1 MTAAIMAGTAGC
13 TCSSQEKEL
22 QSIIES
28 TVEKYDPLFK
38 EANLAYWNGA
48 ISGKAEDFEAYSQA
62 NMKLTEILSDA
73 ETFSKLKEIK
83 ESGKVSDPVLK
94 RELEILYN
102 MYLSKQADTTL
113 LHAIIQ
119 KEMEIEQKYSGF
131 RALYK
136 GKSIDDNQVENILK
150 TSLDSKELESVW
162 KAHKQIGKVVS
173 QDIIEV
179 VKLSNKPQDED
190 HDYGHGKYE
199 TLATSLVGMALLF
212 VGVMILYSGAENIYR
227 AISGEV
233 LRQPGLV
240 ALFAAIISVV
250 LKEWAYRFTIRTGQ
264 KVNSQAVIANA
275 WHHRSDAFS
284 SIGTS
289 LGIGGAIFLG
299 DKWVVLDPIAAVI
312 VSLFII
318 KTACVLIK
326 RAFDELLEKSL
337 PAEIEAQI
345 MTLAE
350 QEAGVSEIHNLR
362 TRRIG
367 NHIAMEM
374 HLRMSGDTS
383 LYIAHQRTCEIEKRL
398 REHFGADTLIN
409 IHVEPIK
416 IAGRYVAPDN
426 V

>member
-1 MTAAIMAGTAGC
+1 MTKNDNSRERTI
-13 TCSSQEKEL
+13 
-22 QSIIES
+22 
-28 TVEKYDPLFK
+28 Y
-38 EANLAYWNGA
+38 
-48 ISGKAEDFEAYSQA
+48 
-62 NMKLTEILSDA
+62 
-73 ETFSKLKEIK
+73 
-83 ESGKVSDPVLK
+83 KV
-94 RELEILYN
+94 
-102 MYLSKQADTTL
+102 TL
-113 LHAIIQ
+113 LGSFVNMLLVVIKFIF
-119 KEMEIEQKYSGF
+119 G
-131 RALYK
+131 
-136 GKSIDDNQVENILK
+136 ILGCSAAMIADAVHSMSDLI
-150 TSLDSKELESVW
+150 TDV
-162 KAHKQIGKVVS
+162 IVV
-173 QDIIEV
+173 IF

-250 LKEWAYRFTIRTGQ
+250 LKEWTYRFTIRTGQ

>member
-1 MTAAIMAGTAGC
+1 MTKNDNSRERTI
-13 TCSSQEKEL
+13 
-22 QSIIES
+22 
-28 TVEKYDPLFK
+28 Y
-38 EANLAYWNGA
+38 
-48 ISGKAEDFEAYSQA
+48 
-62 NMKLTEILSDA
+62 
-73 ETFSKLKEIK
+73 
-83 ESGKVSDPVLK
+83 KV
-94 RELEILYN
+94 
-102 MYLSKQADTTL
+102 TL
-113 LHAIIQ
+113 LGSFVNMLLVVIKFIF
-119 KEMEIEQKYSGF
+119 G
-131 RALYK
+131 
-136 GKSIDDNQVENILK
+136 ILGCSAAMIADAVHSMSDLI
-150 TSLDSKELESVW
+150 TDV
-162 KAHKQIGKVVS
+162 IVV
-173 QDIIEV
+173 IF

-326 RAFDELLEKSL
+326 RAFDELLEKSR

>member
-1 MTAAIMAGTAGC
+1 MTKNDNSRERTI
-13 TCSSQEKEL
+13 
-22 QSIIES
+22 
-28 TVEKYDPLFK
+28 Y
-38 EANLAYWNGA
+38 
-48 ISGKAEDFEAYSQA
+48 
-62 NMKLTEILSDA
+62 
-73 ETFSKLKEIK
+73 
-83 ESGKVSDPVLK
+83 KV
-94 RELEILYN
+94 
-102 MYLSKQADTTL
+102 TL
-113 LHAIIQ
+113 LGSFVNMLLVVIKFIF
-119 KEMEIEQKYSGF
+119 G
-131 RALYK
+131 
-136 GKSIDDNQVENILK
+136 ILGCSAAMIADAVHSMSDLI
-150 TSLDSKELESVW
+150 TDV
-162 KAHKQIGKVVS
+162 IVV
-173 QDIIEV
+173 IF

-199 TLATSLVGMALLF
+199 NLATSLVGMALLF

>member
-1 MTAAIMAGTAGC
+1 MTKNDNSRERTI
-13 TCSSQEKEL
+13 
-22 QSIIES
+22 
-28 TVEKYDPLFK
+28 Y
-38 EANLAYWNGA
+38 
-48 ISGKAEDFEAYSQA
+48 
-62 NMKLTEILSDA
+62 
-73 ETFSKLKEIK
+73 
-83 ESGKVSDPVLK
+83 KV
-94 RELEILYN
+94 
-102 MYLSKQADTTL
+102 TL
-113 LHAIIQ
+113 LGSFVNMLLVVIKFIF
-119 KEMEIEQKYSGF
+119 G
-131 RALYK
+131 
-136 GKSIDDNQVENILK
+136 ILGCSAAMIADAVHSMSDVI
-150 TSLDSKELESVW
+150 TDV
-162 KAHKQIGKVVS
+162 IVV
-173 QDIIEV
+173 IL

-299 DKWVVLDPIAAVI
+299 DKWVVLYPIAAVI

>member
-1 MTAAIMAGTAGC
+1 M
-13 TCSSQEKEL
+13 
-22 QSIIES
+22 
-28 TVEKYDPLFK
+28 
-38 EANLAYWNGA
+38 
-48 ISGKAEDFEAYSQA
+48 
-62 NMKLTEILSDA
+62 
-73 ETFSKLKEIK
+73 IK
-83 ESGKVSDPVLK
+83 NDNSRERTIYKV
-94 RELEILYN
+94 
-102 MYLSKQADTTL
+102 TL
-113 LHAIIQ
+113 LGSFVNMLLVVIKFIF
-119 KEMEIEQKYSGF
+119 G
-131 RALYK
+131 
-136 GKSIDDNQVENILK
+136 ILGCSAAMIADAVHSMSDLI
-150 TSLDSKELESVW
+150 TDV
-162 KAHKQIGKVVS
+162 IVV
-173 QDIIEV
+173 IF

-299 DKWVVLDPIAAVI
+299 DKWVVLDPIAALI

>member
-1 MTAAIMAGTAGC
+1 MTKNDNSRERTI
-13 TCSSQEKEL
+13 
-22 QSIIES
+22 
-28 TVEKYDPLFK
+28 Y
-38 EANLAYWNGA
+38 
-48 ISGKAEDFEAYSQA
+48 
-62 NMKLTEILSDA
+62 
-73 ETFSKLKEIK
+73 
-83 ESGKVSDPVLK
+83 KV
-94 RELEILYN
+94 
-102 MYLSKQADTTL
+102 TL
-113 LHAIIQ
+113 LGSFVNMLLVVIKFIF
-119 KEMEIEQKYSGF
+119 G
-131 RALYK
+131 
-136 GKSIDDNQVENILK
+136 ILGCSAAMIADAVHSMSDLI
-150 TSLDSKELESVW
+150 TDV
-162 KAHKQIGKVVS
+162 IVV
-173 QDIIEV
+173 IF

-227 AISGEV
+227 ALSGEV

>member
-1 MTAAIMAGTAGC
+1 MTKNDNSRERTI
-13 TCSSQEKEL
+13 
-22 QSIIES
+22 
-28 TVEKYDPLFK
+28 Y
-38 EANLAYWNGA
+38 
-48 ISGKAEDFEAYSQA
+48 
-62 NMKLTEILSDA
+62 
-73 ETFSKLKEIK
+73 
-83 ESGKVSDPVLK
+83 KV
-94 RELEILYN
+94 
-102 MYLSKQADTTL
+102 TL
-113 LHAIIQ
+113 LGSFVNMLLVVIKFIF
-119 KEMEIEQKYSGF
+119 G
-131 RALYK
+131 
-136 GKSIDDNQVENILK
+136 ILGCSAAMIADAVHSMSDLI
-150 TSLDSKELESVW
+150 TDV
-162 KAHKQIGKVVS
+162 IVV
-173 QDIIEV
+173 IF

-275 WHHRSDAFS
+275 WHHCSDAFS

>member
-1 MTAAIMAGTAGC
+1 MTKNDNSRERTI
-13 TCSSQEKEL
+13 
-22 QSIIES
+22 
-28 TVEKYDPLFK
+28 Y
-38 EANLAYWNGA
+38 
-48 ISGKAEDFEAYSQA
+48 
-62 NMKLTEILSDA
+62 
-73 ETFSKLKEIK
+73 
-83 ESGKVSDPVLK
+83 KV
-94 RELEILYN
+94 
-102 MYLSKQADTTL
+102 TL
-113 LHAIIQ
+113 LGSFVNMLLVVIKFIF
-119 KEMEIEQKYSGF
+119 G
-131 RALYK
+131 
-136 GKSIDDNQVENILK
+136 ILGCSAAMIADAVHSMSDLI
-150 TSLDSKELESVW
+150 TDV
-162 KAHKQIGKVVS
+162 IVV
-173 QDIIEV
+173 IF

-337 PAEIEAQI
+337 PAEIEEQI

>member
-1 MTAAIMAGTAGC
+1 MTKNDNSRERTI
-13 TCSSQEKEL
+13 
-22 QSIIES
+22 
-28 TVEKYDPLFK
+28 Y
-38 EANLAYWNGA
+38 
-48 ISGKAEDFEAYSQA
+48 
-62 NMKLTEILSDA
+62 
-73 ETFSKLKEIK
+73 
-83 ESGKVSDPVLK
+83 KV
-94 RELEILYN
+94 
-102 MYLSKQADTTL
+102 TL
-113 LHAIIQ
+113 LGSLVNMLLVVIKFIF
-119 KEMEIEQKYSGF
+119 G
-131 RALYK
+131 
-136 GKSIDDNQVENILK
+136 ILGCSAAMIADAVHSMSDLI
-150 TSLDSKELESVW
+150 TDV
-162 KAHKQIGKVVS
+162 IVV
-173 QDIIEV
+173 IF

-199 TLATSLVGMALLF
+199 TLATSLVGMALVC

>member
-1 MTAAIMAGTAGC
+1 MTKNDNSRERTI
-13 TCSSQEKEL
+13 
-22 QSIIES
+22 
-28 TVEKYDPLFK
+28 Y
-38 EANLAYWNGA
+38 
-48 ISGKAEDFEAYSQA
+48 
-62 NMKLTEILSDA
+62 
-73 ETFSKLKEIK
+73 
-83 ESGKVSDPVLK
+83 KV
-94 RELEILYN
+94 
-102 MYLSKQADTTL
+102 TL
-113 LHAIIQ
+113 LGSFVNMLLVVIKFIF
-119 KEMEIEQKYSGF
+119 G
-131 RALYK
+131 
-136 GKSIDDNQVENILK
+136 ILGCSAAMIADAVHSMSDLI
-150 TSLDSKELESVW
+150 TDV
-162 KAHKQIGKVVS
+162 IVV
-173 QDIIEV
+173 IF

-326 RAFDELLEKSL
+326 RAFDELLEKRV

>member
-1 MTAAIMAGTAGC
+1 MTKNDNSRERTI
-13 TCSSQEKEL
+13 
-22 QSIIES
+22 
-28 TVEKYDPLFK
+28 Y
-38 EANLAYWNGA
+38 
-48 ISGKAEDFEAYSQA
+48 
-62 NMKLTEILSDA
+62 
-73 ETFSKLKEIK
+73 
-83 ESGKVSDPVLK
+83 KV
-94 RELEILYN
+94 
-102 MYLSKQADTTL
+102 TL
-113 LHAIIQ
+113 LGSFVNMLLVVIKFIF
-119 KEMEIEQKYSGF
+119 G
-131 RALYK
+131 
-136 GKSIDDNQVENILK
+136 ILGCSAAMIADAVHSMSDLI
-150 TSLDSKELESVW
+150 TDV
-162 KAHKQIGKVVS
+162 IVV
-173 QDIIEV
+173 IF

-299 DKWVVLDPIAAVI
+299 NKWVVLDPIAAVI

>member
-1 MTAAIMAGTAGC
+1 MTKNDNSRERTI
-13 TCSSQEKEL
+13 
-22 QSIIES
+22 
-28 TVEKYDPLFK
+28 Y
-38 EANLAYWNGA
+38 
-48 ISGKAEDFEAYSQA
+48 
-62 NMKLTEILSDA
+62 
-73 ETFSKLKEIK
+73 
-83 ESGKVSDPVLK
+83 KV
-94 RELEILYN
+94 
-102 MYLSKQADTTL
+102 TL
-113 LHAIIQ
+113 LGSLVNMLLVVIKFIF
-119 KEMEIEQKYSGF
+119 G
-131 RALYK
+131 
-136 GKSIDDNQVENILK
+136 ILGCSAAMIADAVHSMSDLI
-150 TSLDSKELESVW
+150 TDV
-162 KAHKQIGKVVS
+162 IVV
-173 QDIIEV
+173 IF

>member
-1 MTAAIMAGTAGC
+1 MTKNDNSRERTI
-13 TCSSQEKEL
+13 
-22 QSIIES
+22 
-28 TVEKYDPLFK
+28 Y
-38 EANLAYWNGA
+38 
-48 ISGKAEDFEAYSQA
+48 
-62 NMKLTEILSDA
+62 
-73 ETFSKLKEIK
+73 
-83 ESGKVSDPVLK
+83 KV
-94 RELEILYN
+94 
-102 MYLSKQADTTL
+102 TL
-113 LHAIIQ
+113 LGSFVNMLLVVIKFIF
-119 KEMEIEQKYSGF
+119 G
-131 RALYK
+131 
-136 GKSIDDNQVENILK
+136 ILGCSAAMIADAVHSMSDLI
-150 TSLDSKELESVW
+150 TDV
-162 KAHKQIGKVVS
+162 IVV
-173 QDIIEV
+173 IF

-374 HLRMSGDTS
+374 HLRISGDTS

-398 REHFGADTLIN
+398 REHLGADTLIN

>member
-1 MTAAIMAGTAGC
+1 MTKNDNSRERTI
-13 TCSSQEKEL
+13 
-22 QSIIES
+22 
-28 TVEKYDPLFK
+28 Y
-38 EANLAYWNGA
+38 
-48 ISGKAEDFEAYSQA
+48 
-62 NMKLTEILSDA
+62 
-73 ETFSKLKEIK
+73 
-83 ESGKVSDPVLK
+83 KV
-94 RELEILYN
+94 
-102 MYLSKQADTTL
+102 TL
-113 LHAIIQ
+113 LGSFVNMLLVVIKFIF
-119 KEMEIEQKYSGF
+119 G
-131 RALYK
+131 
-136 GKSIDDNQVENILK
+136 ILGCSAAMIADAVHSMSDLI
-150 TSLDSKELESVW
+150 TDV
-162 KAHKQIGKVVS
+162 IVV
-173 QDIIEV
+173 IF

-250 LKEWAYRFTIRTGQ
+250 LKEWAYRFTIRIGQ

-345 MTLAE
+345 KTLAE

>member
-1 MTAAIMAGTAGC
+1 M
-13 TCSSQEKEL
+13 
-22 QSIIES
+22 
-28 TVEKYDPLFK
+28 
-38 EANLAYWNGA
+38 
-48 ISGKAEDFEAYSQA
+48 
-62 NMKLTEILSDA
+62 
-73 ETFSKLKEIK
+73 IK
-83 ESGKVSDPVLK
+83 NDNSRERTIYKV
-94 RELEILYN
+94 
-102 MYLSKQADTTL
+102 TL
-113 LHAIIQ
+113 LGSFVNMLLVVIKFIF
-119 KEMEIEQKYSGF
+119 G
-131 RALYK
+131 
-136 GKSIDDNQVENILK
+136 ILGCSAAMIADAVHSMSDLI
-150 TSLDSKELESVW
+150 TDV
-162 KAHKQIGKVVS
+162 IVV
-173 QDIIEV
+173 IF

-250 LKEWAYRFTIRTGQ
+250 LKEWTYRFTIRTGQ

>member
-1 MTAAIMAGTAGC
+1 MTKNDNSRERTI
-13 TCSSQEKEL
+13 
-22 QSIIES
+22 
-28 TVEKYDPLFK
+28 Y
-38 EANLAYWNGA
+38 
-48 ISGKAEDFEAYSQA
+48 
-62 NMKLTEILSDA
+62 
-73 ETFSKLKEIK
+73 
-83 ESGKVSDPVLK
+83 KV
-94 RELEILYN
+94 
-102 MYLSKQADTTL
+102 TL
-113 LHAIIQ
+113 LGSFVNMLLVVIKFIF
-119 KEMEIEQKYSGF
+119 G
-131 RALYK
+131 
-136 GKSIDDNQVENILK
+136 ILGCSAAMIADAVHSMSDLI
-150 TSLDSKELESVW
+150 TDV
-162 KAHKQIGKVVS
+162 IVV
-173 QDIIEV
+173 IF

-345 MTLAE
+345 KTLAE

>member
-1 MTAAIMAGTAGC
+1 MTKNDNSRERTI
-13 TCSSQEKEL
+13 
-22 QSIIES
+22 
-28 TVEKYDPLFK
+28 Y
-38 EANLAYWNGA
+38 
-48 ISGKAEDFEAYSQA
+48 
-62 NMKLTEILSDA
+62 
-73 ETFSKLKEIK
+73 
-83 ESGKVSDPVLK
+83 KV
-94 RELEILYN
+94 
-102 MYLSKQADTTL
+102 TL
-113 LHAIIQ
+113 LGSLVNMLLVVIKFIF
-119 KEMEIEQKYSGF
+119 G
-131 RALYK
+131 
-136 GKSIDDNQVENILK
+136 ILGCSAAMIADAVHSMSDLI
-150 TSLDSKELESVW
+150 TDV
-162 KAHKQIGKVVS
+162 IVV
-173 QDIIEV
+173 IF

-299 DKWVVLDPIAAVI
+299 NKWVVLDPIAAVI

>member
-1 MTAAIMAGTAGC
+1 MTKNDNSRERTI
-13 TCSSQEKEL
+13 
-22 QSIIES
+22 
-28 TVEKYDPLFK
+28 Y
-38 EANLAYWNGA
+38 
-48 ISGKAEDFEAYSQA
+48 
-62 NMKLTEILSDA
+62 
-73 ETFSKLKEIK
+73 
-83 ESGKVSDPVLK
+83 KV
-94 RELEILYN
+94 
-102 MYLSKQADTTL
+102 TL
-113 LHAIIQ
+113 LGSFVNMLLVVIKFIF
-119 KEMEIEQKYSGF
+119 G
-131 RALYK
+131 
-136 GKSIDDNQVENILK
+136 ILGCSAAMIADAVHSMSDLI
-150 TSLDSKELESVW
+150 TDV
-162 KAHKQIGKVVS
+162 IVV
-173 QDIIEV
+173 IF

-199 TLATSLVGMALLF
+199 TLATSLVGMALLL

>member
-1 MTAAIMAGTAGC
+1 MTKNDNSRERTI
-13 TCSSQEKEL
+13 
-22 QSIIES
+22 
-28 TVEKYDPLFK
+28 Y
-38 EANLAYWNGA
+38 
-48 ISGKAEDFEAYSQA
+48 
-62 NMKLTEILSDA
+62 
-73 ETFSKLKEIK
+73 
-83 ESGKVSDPVLK
+83 KV
-94 RELEILYN
+94 
-102 MYLSKQADTTL
+102 TL
-113 LHAIIQ
+113 LGSFVNMLLVVIKFIF
-119 KEMEIEQKYSGF
+119 G
-131 RALYK
+131 
-136 GKSIDDNQVENILK
+136 ILGCSAAMIADAVHSMSDLI
-150 TSLDSKELESVW
+150 TDV
-162 KAHKQIGKVVS
+162 IVV
-173 QDIIEV
+173 IF

-275 WHHRSDAFS
+275 WHHRRDAFS

>member
-1 MTAAIMAGTAGC
+1 M
-13 TCSSQEKEL
+13 
-22 QSIIES
+22 
-28 TVEKYDPLFK
+28 
-38 EANLAYWNGA
+38 
-48 ISGKAEDFEAYSQA
+48 
-62 NMKLTEILSDA
+62 
-73 ETFSKLKEIK
+73 IK
-83 ESGKVSDPVLK
+83 NDNSRERTIYKV
-94 RELEILYN
+94 
-102 MYLSKQADTTL
+102 TL
-113 LHAIIQ
+113 LGSFVNMLLVVIKFIF
-119 KEMEIEQKYSGF
+119 G
-131 RALYK
+131 
-136 GKSIDDNQVENILK
+136 ILGCSAAMIADAVHSMSDLI
-150 TSLDSKELESVW
+150 TDV
-162 KAHKQIGKVVS
+162 IVV
-173 QDIIEV
+173 IF

-250 LKEWAYRFTIRTGQ
+250 LKEWTYRFTIRTGQ

-289 LGIGGAIFLG
+289 LGIGGALFLG

>member
-1 MTAAIMAGTAGC
+1 MTKNDNSRERTI
-13 TCSSQEKEL
+13 
-22 QSIIES
+22 
-28 TVEKYDPLFK
+28 Y
-38 EANLAYWNGA
+38 
-48 ISGKAEDFEAYSQA
+48 
-62 NMKLTEILSDA
+62 
-73 ETFSKLKEIK
+73 
-83 ESGKVSDPVLK
+83 KV
-94 RELEILYN
+94 
-102 MYLSKQADTTL
+102 TL
-113 LHAIIQ
+113 LGSFVNMLLVVIKFIF
-119 KEMEIEQKYSGF
+119 G
-131 RALYK
+131 
-136 GKSIDDNQVENILK
+136 ILGCSAAMIADAVHSMSDLI
-150 TSLDSKELESVW
+150 TDV
-162 KAHKQIGKVVS
+162 IVV
-173 QDIIEV
+173 IF

-212 VGVMILYSGAENIYR
+212 VGLMILYSGAENIYR

-367 NHIAMEM
+367 NHVAMEM

>member
-1 MTAAIMAGTAGC
+1 MTKNDNSRERTI
-13 TCSSQEKEL
+13 
-22 QSIIES
+22 
-28 TVEKYDPLFK
+28 Y
-38 EANLAYWNGA
+38 
-48 ISGKAEDFEAYSQA
+48 
-62 NMKLTEILSDA
+62 
-73 ETFSKLKEIK
+73 
-83 ESGKVSDPVLK
+83 KV
-94 RELEILYN
+94 
-102 MYLSKQADTTL
+102 TL
-113 LHAIIQ
+113 LGSFVNMLLVVIKFIF
-119 KEMEIEQKYSGF
+119 G
-131 RALYK
+131 
-136 GKSIDDNQVENILK
+136 ILGCSAAMIADAVHSMSDLI
-150 TSLDSKELESVW
+150 TDV
-162 KAHKQIGKVVS
+162 IVV
-173 QDIIEV
+173 IF

-233 LRQPGLV
+233 LHQPGLV

>member
-1 MTAAIMAGTAGC
+1 MTKNDNSRERTI
-13 TCSSQEKEL
+13 
-22 QSIIES
+22 
-28 TVEKYDPLFK
+28 Y
-38 EANLAYWNGA
+38 
-48 ISGKAEDFEAYSQA
+48 
-62 NMKLTEILSDA
+62 
-73 ETFSKLKEIK
+73 
-83 ESGKVSDPVLK
+83 KV
-94 RELEILYN
+94 
-102 MYLSKQADTTL
+102 TL
-113 LHAIIQ
+113 LGSFVNMLLVVIKFIF
-119 KEMEIEQKYSGF
+119 G
-131 RALYK
+131 
-136 GKSIDDNQVENILK
+136 ILGCSAAMIADAVHSMSDLI
-150 TSLDSKELESVW
+150 TDV
-162 KAHKQIGKVVS
+162 IVV
-173 QDIIEV
+173 IF

-250 LKEWAYRFTIRTGQ
+250 LKEWTYRFTIRTGQ

-345 MTLAE
+345 KTLAE

>member
-1 MTAAIMAGTAGC
+1 
-13 TCSSQEKEL
+13 
-22 QSIIES
+22 
-28 TVEKYDPLFK
+28 
-38 EANLAYWNGA
+38 
-48 ISGKAEDFEAYSQA
+48 
-62 NMKLTEILSDA
+62 
-73 ETFSKLKEIK
+73 
-83 ESGKVSDPVLK
+83 
-94 RELEILYN
+94 
-102 MYLSKQADTTL
+102 
-113 LHAIIQ
+113 
-119 KEMEIEQKYSGF
+119 
-131 RALYK
+131 
-136 GKSIDDNQVENILK
+136 
-150 TSLDSKELESVW
+150 
-162 KAHKQIGKVVS
+162 
-173 QDIIEV
+173 
-179 VKLSNKPQDED
+179 
-190 HDYGHGKYE
+190 
-199 TLATSLVGMALLF
+199 MALLF

-275 WHHRSDAFS
+275 WHHRSYAFS

-299 DKWVVLDPIAAVI
+299 DKWAVLDPIAAVR

>member
-1 MTAAIMAGTAGC
+1 MTKNDNSRERTI
-13 TCSSQEKEL
+13 
-22 QSIIES
+22 
-28 TVEKYDPLFK
+28 Y
-38 EANLAYWNGA
+38 
-48 ISGKAEDFEAYSQA
+48 
-62 NMKLTEILSDA
+62 
-73 ETFSKLKEIK
+73 
-83 ESGKVSDPVLK
+83 KV
-94 RELEILYN
+94 
-102 MYLSKQADTTL
+102 TL
-113 LHAIIQ
+113 LGSFVNMLLVVIKFIF
-119 KEMEIEQKYSGF
+119 G
-131 RALYK
+131 
-136 GKSIDDNQVENILK
+136 ILGCSAAMIADAVHSMSDLI
-150 TSLDSKELESVW
+150 TDV
-162 KAHKQIGKVVS
+162 IVV
-173 QDIIEV
+173 IF

-350 QEAGVSEIHNLR
+350 Q
-362 TRRIG
+362 
-367 NHIAMEM
+367 
-374 HLRMSGDTS
+374 
-383 LYIAHQRTCEIEKRL
+383 
-398 REHFGADTLIN
+398 
-409 IHVEPIK
+409 
-416 IAGRYVAPDN
+416 
-426 V
+426 

>member
-1 MTAAIMAGTAGC
+1 MTKNDNSRERTI
-13 TCSSQEKEL
+13 
-22 QSIIES
+22 
-28 TVEKYDPLFK
+28 Y
-38 EANLAYWNGA
+38 
-48 ISGKAEDFEAYSQA
+48 
-62 NMKLTEILSDA
+62 
-73 ETFSKLKEIK
+73 
-83 ESGKVSDPVLK
+83 KV
-94 RELEILYN
+94 
-102 MYLSKQADTTL
+102 TL
-113 LHAIIQ
+113 LGSFVNMLLVVIKFIF
-119 KEMEIEQKYSGF
+119 G
-131 RALYK
+131 
-136 GKSIDDNQVENILK
+136 ILGCSAAMIADAVHSMSDLI
-150 TSLDSKELESVW
+150 TDV
-162 KAHKQIGKVVS
+162 IVV
-173 QDIIEV
+173 IF

-233 LRQPGLV
+233 LRQPGFV

>member
-1 MTAAIMAGTAGC
+1 MTKNDNSRERTI
-13 TCSSQEKEL
+13 
-22 QSIIES
+22 
-28 TVEKYDPLFK
+28 Y
-38 EANLAYWNGA
+38 
-48 ISGKAEDFEAYSQA
+48 
-62 NMKLTEILSDA
+62 
-73 ETFSKLKEIK
+73 
-83 ESGKVSDPVLK
+83 KV
-94 RELEILYN
+94 
-102 MYLSKQADTTL
+102 TL
-113 LHAIIQ
+113 LGSFVNMLLVVIKFIF
-119 KEMEIEQKYSGF
+119 G
-131 RALYK
+131 
-136 GKSIDDNQVENILK
+136 ILGCSAAMIADAVHSMSDLI
-150 TSLDSKELESVW
+150 TDV
-162 KAHKQIGKVVS
+162 IVV
-173 QDIIEV
+173 IF

-416 IAGRYVAPDN
+416 IAGRYVAPVN

>member
-1 MTAAIMAGTAGC
+1 MTKNDNSRERTI
-13 TCSSQEKEL
+13 
-22 QSIIES
+22 
-28 TVEKYDPLFK
+28 Y
-38 EANLAYWNGA
+38 
-48 ISGKAEDFEAYSQA
+48 
-62 NMKLTEILSDA
+62 
-73 ETFSKLKEIK
+73 
-83 ESGKVSDPVLK
+83 KV
-94 RELEILYN
+94 
-102 MYLSKQADTTL
+102 TL
-113 LHAIIQ
+113 LGSFVNMLLVVIKFIF
-119 KEMEIEQKYSGF
+119 G
-131 RALYK
+131 
-136 GKSIDDNQVENILK
+136 ILGCSAAMIADAVHSMSDLI
-150 TSLDSKELESVW
+150 TDV
-162 KAHKQIGKVVS
+162 IVV
-173 QDIIEV
+173 IF

-233 LRQPGLV
+233 LRQPGFV

-374 HLRMSGDTS
+374 HLRISGDTS

>member
-1 MTAAIMAGTAGC
+1 MTKNDNSRERTI
-13 TCSSQEKEL
+13 
-22 QSIIES
+22 
-28 TVEKYDPLFK
+28 Y
-38 EANLAYWNGA
+38 
-48 ISGKAEDFEAYSQA
+48 
-62 NMKLTEILSDA
+62 
-73 ETFSKLKEIK
+73 
-83 ESGKVSDPVLK
+83 KV
-94 RELEILYN
+94 
-102 MYLSKQADTTL
+102 TL
-113 LHAIIQ
+113 LGSFVNMLLVVIKFIF
-119 KEMEIEQKYSGF
+119 G
-131 RALYK
+131 
-136 GKSIDDNQVENILK
+136 ILGCSAAMIVHSMSDLI
-150 TSLDSKELESVW
+150 TDV
-162 KAHKQIGKVVS
+162 IVV
-173 QDIIEV
+173 IF

-367 NHIAMEM
+367 NHVAMEM

>member
-1 MTAAIMAGTAGC
+1 MLGSFVNMLLVVIKFIFGILGCSAAMIADAVHSM
-13 TCSSQEKEL
+13 
-22 QSIIES
+22 
-28 TVEKYDPLFK
+28 
-38 EANLAYWNGA
+38 
-48 ISGKAEDFEAYSQA
+48 
-62 NMKLTEILSDA
+62 SDLI
-73 ETFSKLKEIK
+73 TDVI
-83 ESGKVSDPVLK
+83 
-94 RELEILYN
+94 
-102 MYLSKQADTTL
+102 
-113 LHAIIQ
+113 
-119 KEMEIEQKYSGF
+119 
-131 RALYK
+131 
-136 GKSIDDNQVENILK
+136 
-150 TSLDSKELESVW
+150 
-162 KAHKQIGKVVS
+162 VV
-173 QDIIEV
+173 IF

-199 TLATSLVGMALLF
+199 TLATSLVGMALLC

>member
-1 MTAAIMAGTAGC
+1 MTKNDNSRERTI
-13 TCSSQEKEL
+13 
-22 QSIIES
+22 
-28 TVEKYDPLFK
+28 Y
-38 EANLAYWNGA
+38 
-48 ISGKAEDFEAYSQA
+48 
-62 NMKLTEILSDA
+62 
-73 ETFSKLKEIK
+73 
-83 ESGKVSDPVLK
+83 KV
-94 RELEILYN
+94 
-102 MYLSKQADTTL
+102 TL
-113 LHAIIQ
+113 LGSFVNMLLVVIKFIF
-119 KEMEIEQKYSGF
+119 G
-131 RALYK
+131 
-136 GKSIDDNQVENILK
+136 ILGCLAAMIADAVHSMSDLI
-150 TSLDSKELESVW
+150 TDV
-162 KAHKQIGKVVS
+162 IVV
-173 QDIIEV
+173 IF

-240 ALFAAIISVV
+240 ALFSAIISVV

-350 QEAGVSEIHNLR
+350 QDAGVSEIHNLR

-383 LYIAHQRTCEIEKRL
+383 LYIAHQRTRKIEKRL

>member
-1 MTAAIMAGTAGC
+1 M
-13 TCSSQEKEL
+13 
-22 QSIIES
+22 
-28 TVEKYDPLFK
+28 
-38 EANLAYWNGA
+38 
-48 ISGKAEDFEAYSQA
+48 
-62 NMKLTEILSDA
+62 
-73 ETFSKLKEIK
+73 IK
-83 ESGKVSDPVLK
+83 NDNSRERTIYKV
-94 RELEILYN
+94 
-102 MYLSKQADTTL
+102 TL
-113 LHAIIQ
+113 LGSFVNMLLVVIKFIF
-119 KEMEIEQKYSGF
+119 G
-131 RALYK
+131 
-136 GKSIDDNQVENILK
+136 ILDCSAAMIADAVHSMSDLI
-150 TSLDSKELESVW
+150 TDV
-162 KAHKQIGKVVS
+162 IVV
-173 QDIIEV
+173 IF

-250 LKEWAYRFTIRTGQ
+250 LKEWTYRFTIRTGQ

>member
-1 MTAAIMAGTAGC
+1 MTKNDNSRERTI
-13 TCSSQEKEL
+13 
-22 QSIIES
+22 
-28 TVEKYDPLFK
+28 Y
-38 EANLAYWNGA
+38 
-48 ISGKAEDFEAYSQA
+48 
-62 NMKLTEILSDA
+62 
-73 ETFSKLKEIK
+73 
-83 ESGKVSDPVLK
+83 KV
-94 RELEILYN
+94 
-102 MYLSKQADTTL
+102 TL
-113 LHAIIQ
+113 LGSFVNMLLVVIKFIF
-119 KEMEIEQKYSGF
+119 G
-131 RALYK
+131 
-136 GKSIDDNQVENILK
+136 ILGCSAAMIADAVHSMSDLI
-150 TSLDSKELESVW
+150 TDV
-162 KAHKQIGKVVS
+162 IVV
-173 QDIIEV
+173 IF

-199 TLATSLVGMALLF
+199 TLATSLVGMARLF
-212 VGVMILYSGAENIYR
+212 DGVMILYSGAENIYR

>member
-1 MTAAIMAGTAGC
+1 M
-13 TCSSQEKEL
+13 
-22 QSIIES
+22 
-28 TVEKYDPLFK
+28 
-38 EANLAYWNGA
+38 
-48 ISGKAEDFEAYSQA
+48 
-62 NMKLTEILSDA
+62 
-73 ETFSKLKEIK
+73 IK
-83 ESGKVSDPVLK
+83 NDNSRERTIYKV
-94 RELEILYN
+94 
-102 MYLSKQADTTL
+102 TL
-113 LHAIIQ
+113 LGSFVNMLLVVIKFIF
-119 KEMEIEQKYSGF
+119 G
-131 RALYK
+131 
-136 GKSIDDNQVENILK
+136 ILGCSAAMIADAVHSMSDLI
-150 TSLDSKELESVW
+150 TDV
-162 KAHKQIGKVVS
+162 IVV
-173 QDIIEV
+173 IF